1 MSIFLLS
8 FATFVV
14 TVQSNEAGCTIAVVG
29 SSPESNTKSITIDS
43 RFRCPTTVDN
53 TNWLDGEG
61 IYSVT
66 QVGNQLTIFRTD
78 IEEYDL
84 YDEDTYQWYTFGGG
98 WDRNLKFRCCSGDV
112 KIYYHDH
119 PTCANAEYIGDV
131 LEIASTL
138 QAREFSQ
145 ENFIKDFVKRVK
157 DLYLFKFEATIICGA
172 KLDTVAYL
180 YGEGGVGM
188 TVTFTGSAMKAI

>member
-1 MSIFLLS
+1 MFLLS
-8 FATFVV
+8 FATFIV

-66 QVGNQLTIFRTD
+66 QVGNNLTIFRTD

-98 WDRNLKFRCCSGDV
+98 WDRNLKFKCCSGHV

-180 YGEGGVGM
+180 YGKMGGVGM